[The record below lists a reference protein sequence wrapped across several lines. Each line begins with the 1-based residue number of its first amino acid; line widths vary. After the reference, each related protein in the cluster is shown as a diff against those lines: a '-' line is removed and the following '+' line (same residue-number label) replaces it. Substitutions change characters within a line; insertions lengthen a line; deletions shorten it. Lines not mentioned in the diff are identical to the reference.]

1 MVFAVLKQLELC
13 KSGRAPLSTGH
24 ACPAPRWMPET
35 ADGTSA
41 HMRTY
46 RAPRPCVAVTK
57 SALRGRLSKR
67 LTAMT
72 RNKVEWLQQ
81 HAVTK
86 AAWTRHRSVER
97 GSLDPVTADRGTE
110 PAEGRTGAG
119 SDGAEALG
127 RGASH
132 VLGGRSGSREM
143 SSLLRTV
150 RNSTRIACFRKLPFH
165 FSGLQLPAV
174 AETTKRTVV
183 VGGGG
188 SRVWLHSPENR
199 RASPS
204 QSPWTSCGRRPR
216 PACPSLP
223 LAAPRCPVPA
233 HSLPFRSALWETPSA
248 SSPSA

>member
-1 MVFAVLKQLELC
+1 
-13 KSGRAPLSTGH
+13 
-24 ACPAPRWMPET
+24 
-35 ADGTSA
+35 
-41 HMRTY
+41 
-46 RAPRPCVAVTK
+46 
-57 SALRGRLSKR
+57 
-67 LTAMT
+67 MT

-97 GSLDPVTADRGTE
+97 GSLDSVTADRGTE

-174 AETTKRTVV
+174 AETTKRAVV

-188 SRVWLHSPENR
+188 SRVWPVPVSLDVL
-199 RASPS
+199 
-204 QSPWTSCGRRPR
+204 WTPTAPR
-216 PACPSLP
+216 LP